1 VTPVD
6 RGVKLGTVVAI
17 PASVRQLLATG
28 TLVHVAKLDP
38 DGTPHVTLAW
48 AGFDGDELRRLRPL
62 QSPGS
67 QATSVATHRR
77 RVVCPRRPA
86 AAFSILTRAFS
97 AVAPSGPGSAIRG
110 RSLAV
115 VVFKHPFAETGPRT
129 SPVHRIF
136 AVGTDG
142 SGIEPITPGDADYF
156 EPAWSSDGTRLA
168 VVRFERDG
176 EQLDEAIY
184 VIDRKT
190 GEQQRFLTTGDPRP
204 VSVLDIEWSGSKIG
218 FVYARHG
225 VGGEWDPP

>member
-1 VTPVD
+1 MWPSSIRTARLTSRLPGQGSTATSSGGFD
-6 RGVKLGTVVAI
+6 RFKA
-17 PASVRQLLATG
+17 R
-28 TLVHVAKLDP
+28 VAKRRQWQRI
-38 DGTPHVTLAW
+38 A
-48 AGFDGDELRRLRPL
+48 AGSAAL
-62 QSPGS
+62 
-67 QATSVATHRR
+67 VAT
-77 RVVCPRRPA
+77 A

-97 AVAPSGPGSAIRG
+97 AVAPSGPGSAIPG

-115 VVFKHPFAETGPRT
+115 VVFKHPFAEAGPRT

-136 AVGTDG
+136 TVGTDG
-142 SGIEPITPGDADYF
+142 SGAEPMTPGDADYF
-156 EPAWSSDGTRLA
+156 HPAWASDGTRLA

-225 VGGEWDPP
+225 EGGEWDPPRAQILVMPAPEEIRSHSTRTTSISGRAST